1 MEVAKEGIVLC
12 LVGPA
17 GSGKTS
23 LGADLIELHPKSIK
37 YSISAT
43 TRAPREGE
51 VDGTHYHFL
60 SRDSFVKSKELG
72 EFFETEEVHGNL
84 YGTFRKAVEETLAS
98 GGDLLLDIDIKGA
111 LVFKHKLPRN
121 TVIVFLSPPTKQIM
135 VERIQGRGAMSEAE
149 LSRRLETANAEFARF
164 FEHSKFGGT
173 IDYLVVNSERD
184 EALDRLSSILVAE
197 RLRASRIALDAK
209 KALFAD

>member
-1 MEVAKEGIVLC
+1 MDVEKEGIVLC

-23 LGADLIELHPKSIK
+23 LGADLIELHKSSIR

-43 TRAPREGE
+43 TRTPRTGE
-51 VDGTHYHFL
+51 QHGVHYHFL
-60 SRDSFVKSKELG
+60 SREEFLANKERG

-84 YGTFRKAVEETLAS
+84 YGTLRKAVEDTLS
-98 GGDLLLDIDIKGA
+98 KGGDLLLDIDIKGA

-121 TVIVFLSPPTKQIM
+121 TVIVFLSPPSKEEM
-135 VERIQGRGAMSEAE
+135 VTRIEARGAMPQDE
-149 LSRRLETANAEFARF
+149 LARRLETASAEFSRF

-173 IDYLVVNSERD
+173 IDYLVVNSERA
-184 EALDRLSSILVAE
+184 EALDRLSSILKAE

-209 KALFAD
+209 KALFAE